1 MLKVLEEKYFDRLH
15 ILLEMVDTD
24 FPLYSEYVE
33 LMFKY
38 MLDSEVKLS
47 DCVSQVSHLD
57 INVM

>member
-1 MLKVLEEKYFDRLH
+1 MLKLLEEKYFDRLH

-38 MLDSEVKLS
+38 MLDSEAKLS

-57 INVM
+57 IDVM